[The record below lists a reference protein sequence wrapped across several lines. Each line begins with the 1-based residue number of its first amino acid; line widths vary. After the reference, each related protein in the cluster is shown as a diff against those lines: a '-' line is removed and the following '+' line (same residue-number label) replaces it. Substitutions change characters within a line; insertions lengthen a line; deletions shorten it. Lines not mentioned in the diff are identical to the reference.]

1 MKRRAR
7 YVMAAVFVFFTL
19 AIQRA
24 GAQNYRD
31 DQKNEDNAYNA
42 EKKKSTEGQEAAREA
57 TRVNNKI
64 CPVDFKSLYEARKKG
79 PKEFFL
85 YTYEGKTYDFDSPA
99 CVEKFKNDPQG
110 YLEGWEKKERSRR
123 INVIND

>member
-1 MKRRAR
+1 MKCCQRYLVTAVIMLFVLDIHGARAQYYKVR
-7 YVMAAVFVFFTL
+7 
-19 AIQRA
+19 
-24 GAQNYRD
+24 
-31 DQKNEDNAYNA
+31 A
-42 EKKKSTEGQEAAREA
+42 EKENKEYTADKKEKTLEQETLYEA
-57 TRVNNKI
+57 IRVNNKI
-64 CPVDFKSLYEARKKG
+64 CPVDFKSLYEARQKG

-110 YLEGWEKKERSRR
+110 YLEEWEKKERFRR